1 MLRPLME
8 CSDHT
13 LANYGMLRPAILLF
27 LFLRPKFAPAML
39 RPLAGASAPSFR
51 FCLDLGHC
59 VPVYFLLNISGS
71 WKAISL
77 RYSTFVALHRF
88 CRKARKSVFAM
99 CIWRLSSIFDLGLCV
114 FDRPIRIQHF
124 TPCARAVHR
133 QALGTR
139 LKEVPH

>member
-8 CSDHT
+8 CSGHT
-13 LANYGMLRPAILLF
+13 LANYGMLRPAILWFFFYGQNL
-27 LFLRPKFAPAML
+27 L
-39 RPLAGASAPSFR
+39 RPLARASAPSFR

-59 VPVYFLLNISGS
+59 VPVYFLLSISGS

-133 QALGTR
+133 EALGRR
-139 LKEVPH
+139 LKDVPH